1 MSVVPFPSSGL
12 TERDFQALRNEVARR
27 LGRDQPGCVT
37 RGFGERRVMWAAIL
51 DRPGGYPIQHF
62 CREQG
67 VYYVVDFTGP
77 GAGRLV
83 DASRR
88 FEEVLKHLPE
98 RQPRLT
104 RT

>member
-12 TERDFQALRNEVARR
+12 TERDLRALRNEVARR
-27 LGRDQPGCVT
+27 LATGQRGHVT
-37 RGFGERRVMWAAIL
+37 RGFSETGEMWAAIL
-51 DRPGGYPIQHF
+51 DRPGGYPMQHF

-67 VYYVVDFTGP
+67 VYYVLDFTGP

-88 FEEVLKHLPE
+88 FDEVLKHLAGRRPGV
-98 RQPRLT
+98 T

>member
-1 MSVVPFPSSGL
+1 MSVIQFPASGL
-12 TERDFQALRNEVARR
+12 TEGDFKALRNEVARR
-27 LGRDQPGCVT
+27 LAGGQRGHVT
-37 RGFGERRVMWAAIL
+37 RGVSETGDMWAAIL
-51 DRPGGYPIQHF
+51 DRPGGYPMQHF

-67 VYYVVDFTGP
+67 VYYVLDFTGS

-88 FEEVLKHLPE
+88 FDEVLKRLPKPS
-98 RQPRLT
+98 PRVT

>member
-1 MSVVPFPSSGL
+1 MSVVQFPGSGL
-12 TERDFQALRNEVARR
+12 TERDFKALRNEVARR
-27 LGRDQPGCVT
+27 LGHGQPGHVT
-37 RGFGERRVMWAAIL
+37 RGFGETGDMWAAIL
-51 DRPGGYPIQHF
+51 DRPGGSPMQHF

-67 VYYVVDFTGP
+67 VYYVLDFTGP

-88 FEEVLKHLPE
+88 FDEVLKHLPKLS
-98 RQPRLT
+98 PRLT

>member
-1 MSVVPFPSSGL
+1 MSVVQFPGSGL
-12 TERDFQALRNEVARR
+12 TERDFKALRNEVARR
-27 LGRDQPGCVT
+27 LGRDQPGYVT
-37 RGFGERRVMWAAIL
+37 RGVSETGDIWAAIL

-67 VYYVVDFTGP
+67 VYYVLDFTGP

-88 FEEVLKHLPE
+88 FDEVLKRLPE
-98 RQPRLT
+98 RLPRFT
-104 RT
+104 